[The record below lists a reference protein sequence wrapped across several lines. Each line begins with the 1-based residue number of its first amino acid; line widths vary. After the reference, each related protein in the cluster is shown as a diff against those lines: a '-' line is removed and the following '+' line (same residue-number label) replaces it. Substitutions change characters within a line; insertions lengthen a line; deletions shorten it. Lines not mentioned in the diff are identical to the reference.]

1 MLVTLRNSL
10 VHMRT
15 RDPARWRPLLA
26 VYYLTYAC
34 NYRCPYCS
42 DGAGTPYYRLAS
54 PVLPAADVLRLLS
67 SIRRYAD
74 FLVLTGGEPL
84 RYAELDDVLRSLP
97 ALGFDGVVLTTI
109 GDEID
114 RHLAAINRAVK
125 HLVFS
130 LDTLDE
136 SKADRWLGAGPGRY
150 ARILRQIEAARTFPD
165 RKYEIIVSSVAT
177 EENLADLHD
186 VYEYAR
192 SRGFRF
198 ALCPQL
204 EGVKAPA
211 RFNGDP
217 DYRGLFDFLIDRKR
231 RGEKVYGTVA
241 YLEHMRDLTKFSC
254 RPSTVLAVSPTGD
267 VFYPC
272 LEIGQVAGNL
282 LSEPDLD
289 RIRAAGRNKFGRE
302 PACDTRC
309 HSACALG
316 LSLAFNH
323 PCSVVQEIIL
333 TAKAGL
339 MR

>member
-1 MLVTLRNSL
+1 MLRTLRNSL
-10 VHMRT
+10 VHLGT
-15 RDPARWRPLLA
+15 RDPAQWRPLLA

-42 DGAGTPYYRLAS
+42 DGTGTPYYRLAS
-54 PVLPAADVLRLLS
+54 PVLPADDVLRLFS
-67 SIRRYAD
+67 TIRRYAD

-84 RYAELDDVLRSLP
+84 RYAALDDVLRGLP
-97 ALGFDGVVLTTI
+97 ALGFDGVVFTTI
-109 GDEID
+109 GDDVE
-114 RHLAAINRAVK
+114 RHLPGINRAVN

-136 SKADRWLGAGPGRY
+136 AKADRWLGAGPGGH
-150 ARILRQIEAARTFPD
+150 ARILGQIEAARAFPD
-165 RKYEIIVSSVAT
+165 RKYKIIISAVAT
-177 EENLADLHD
+177 PDNLDDLYA
-186 VYEYAR
+186 VYDFAAA
-192 SRGFRF
+192 RGFRF

-217 DYRGLFDFLIDRKR
+217 EYRRLFDFLIDRKR

-241 YLEHMRDLTKFSC
+241 YIEHMRDLAKFSC

-282 LSEPDLD
+282 ISEPDLD
-289 RIRAAGRNKFGRE
+289 RIRAAGRRKFGPE

-323 PCSVVQEIIL
+323 PLSVFREIFL
-333 TAKAGL
+333 AAKAGL